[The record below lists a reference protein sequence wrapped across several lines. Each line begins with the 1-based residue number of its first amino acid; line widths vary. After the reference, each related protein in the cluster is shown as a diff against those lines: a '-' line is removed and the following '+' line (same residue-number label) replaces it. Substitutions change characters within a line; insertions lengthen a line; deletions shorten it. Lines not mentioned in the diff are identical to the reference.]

1 LPILRRSA
9 TQRGGTT
16 IRLFAGGQSGQPEDA
31 EKVMR
36 GFARL
41 HPRAQKVIRYG
52 RDWRLWAVCDRDPV
66 ESWVD
71 GRVVLPGNAA
81 HPMLP

>member
-1 LPILRRSA
+1 
-9 TQRGGTT
+9 
-16 IRLFAGGQSGQPEDA
+16 
-31 EKVMR
+31 MR